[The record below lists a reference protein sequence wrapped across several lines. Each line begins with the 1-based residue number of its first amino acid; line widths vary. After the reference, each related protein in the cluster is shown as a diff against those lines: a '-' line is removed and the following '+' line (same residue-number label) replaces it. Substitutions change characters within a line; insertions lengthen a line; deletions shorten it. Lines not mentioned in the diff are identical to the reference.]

1 MMELQEFKT
10 SWQKQAIVGYSHEEL
25 DSIFAIKQHH
35 SLAALKTG
43 LTWDLVTAIVIS
55 IGFIITLQMLDLR
68 TSDFWSACMAIFAI
82 QHVIFYQIQL
92 FLLKRNSNFVNNVKY
107 SITLAIGKIKVLL
120 WIYRL
125 WPATLTVILA
135 ITYVMMFKPNVAVW
149 MMLIIGLTLATVVA
163 ALSNIIS
170 AVLVRK
176 HLLKLENLQQELLI
190 LSK

>member
-1 MMELQEFKT
+1 MELQEFKT
-10 SWQKQAIVGYSHEEL
+10 SWQKQVIVGYSHEEL
-25 DSIFAIKQHH
+25 DGIFAIKQHH

-55 IGFIITLQMLDLR
+55 IGFIIALQMLNLR

-82 QHVIFYQIQL
+82 QHVIFYQFQV
-92 FLLKRNSNFVNNVKY
+92 FLLKRKSNFVNNVKY

-135 ITYVMMFKPNVAVW
+135 VTYIMMFKPNVAIW
-149 MMLIIGLTLATVVA
+149 MMLLTGLIVAIVVA

-176 HLLKLENLQQELLI
+176 HLLKLEKLQQELLI